1 MKKTFFLMGIV
12 MLFCMAGCKDDPY
25 TPGGSSTGSNPPAYA
40 TFYYQA
46 DGLTVNF
53 TANVPSD
60 VYSCEWSF
68 GDGKTGYGENVSHT
82 YTSAG
87 TYYVN
92 MTATNKGGTK
102 TYSESITVKKK
113 EPHSVFITSLT
124 LNEFPAKNGSAAWDL
139 WDDPDVYFKIMAQS
153 GSTCYFTS
161 PTKLNITNN
170 SLPVTYSV
178 NYTLSN
184 INSTYKF
191 SFYDEDDF
199 GDDENMFNALWTPAT
214 DNDDYSTYFHW
225 VNYSSD
231 IDFSLALTWYTAKG
245 EELYTK
251 SADFVDGKCLSDDP
265 EVLQA
270 LGLNK

>member
-1 MKKTFFLMGIV
+1 MGIV

-214 DNDDYSTYFHW
+214 DNDGYSTYFHW

-270 LGLNK
+270 LGINK